1 VELIMNVKLLVV
13 HGRPQGKC
21 LLFPRGEYVFGRG
34 AECHIRPN
42 SDWVSRQHCLLRV
55 TGEALYVRDLG
66 SRNGTLVN
74 GVRVV
79 GERRLTHGDH
89 LQVGPLVFAVH
100 LEDEVEAA
108 PPPAPLP
115 SSEETGIHVQDTG
128 EMVALQDPAPST
140 GTTES
145 KIPGLSP
152 VTVTPAGPDPGSQRR
167 PAVS

>member
-1 VELIMNVKLLVV
+1 VELTMNVKLLVV

-55 TGEALYVRDLG
+55 TGEALYIRDLG

-74 GVRVV
+74 GVRIV
-79 GERRLTHGDH
+79 GERRLAHGD
-89 LQVGPLVFAVH
+89 QIVVGPLVFAVH
-100 LEDEVEAA
+100 LEDEAEVREPQA
-108 PPPAPLP
+108 PPP
-115 SSEETGIHVQDTG
+115 SCDETGIHAQDTD
-128 EMVALQDPAPST
+128 EMTALHDAALCQGST
-140 GTTES
+140 EA
-145 KIPGLSP
+145 KLPGLLP
-152 VTVTPAGPDPGSQRR
+152 PADAGRR

>member
-1 VELIMNVKLLVV
+1 VELIMNAKLLVV

-42 SDWVSRQHCLLRV
+42 SDWVSRQHCLLSV
-55 TGEALYVRDLG
+55 TGEALFIRDLG

-79 GERRLTHGDH
+79 GERRLAHGD
-89 LQVGPLVFAVH
+89 QIVVGPLVFAVH
-100 LEDEVEAA
+100 LEDEAEVREPQA
-108 PPPAPLP
+108 PPPSCA
-115 SSEETGIHVQDTG
+115 ETGIHVQRDTD
-128 EMVALQDPAPST
+128 EMVALQDVALSQGSTEAKLSGLLPPAD
-140 GTTES
+140 
-145 KIPGLSP
+145 
-152 VTVTPAGPDPGSQRR
+152 AGHR